1 MMLRRLVMVVGKEQ
15 LGPTRL
21 VKSLIF
27 LRLDARSLAP
37 SSSVRRRLAASF
49 SSAARSG
56 EANTMVATT
65 KVSINRKSRA
75 NEFEL
80 HMIQQQAKCTPKP
93 IRTHPPSNLL
103 LSSSPHSCLPLT
115 LRAHH
120 RLTPPSHS
128 T

>member
-56 EANTMVATT
+56 RSNDGNEDIDQ
-65 KVSINRKSRA
+65 SSSRA
-75 NEFEL
+75 NGY
-80 HMIQQQAKCTPKP
+80 
-93 IRTHPPSNLL
+93 SNV
-103 LSSSPHSCLPLT
+103 
-115 LRAHH
+115 
-120 RLTPPSHS
+120 
-128 T
+128 